1 MFWGS
6 KMLKNIIIIGAGG
19 VGRET
24 ALIIEDI
31 NNVNKEWN
39 IIGFVDDN
47 DDIQNTKIDNYHVVG
62 KLDYILNYEKEVYVV
77 CAIANY
83 NVKKSIVNKLK
94 SNKNIKFATLIH
106 PSTILNRTVEVGE
119 GCIIYQNVIVTTN
132 VTIGNHVIVSPK
144 AGIGHDTVVKD
155 YCNLLWNVNI
165 SGNVVLKEGV
175 LVGSGAT
182 VIQGLEIG
190 EGATLG
196 AGAVVIRD
204 IPMNKV
210 AVGNPTRLI
219 AN

>member
-1 MFWGS
+1 
-6 KMLKNIIIIGAGG
+6 MLKNIIIIGAGG

-47 DDIQNTKIDNYHVVG
+47 DDIQNTKIDDYHVIG
-62 KLDYILNYEKEVYVV
+62 KLDYILNYKKEVYVV

>member
-1 MFWGS
+1 
-6 KMLKNIIIIGAGG
+6 MLKDIVIIGAGG

-31 NNVNKEWN
+31 NNINKEWN
-39 IIGFVDDN
+39 LIGFVDDN
-47 DDIQNTKIDNYHVVG
+47 DNIQNTKINDYDVVG
-62 KLDYILNYEKEVYVV
+62 KLDYLLNYKKEVYVV

-106 PSTILNRTVEVGE
+106 PSTVLNRTVGVGE
-119 GCIIYQNVIVTTN
+119 GCIIYPNVIATTN
-132 VTIGNHVIVSPK
+132 INIGNHVIISPK

-182 VIQGLEIG
+182 VIQGLEVG
-190 EGATLG
+190 EGAILG
-196 AGAVVIRD
+196 AGAIVIRD

>member
-1 MFWGS
+1 
-6 KMLKNIIIIGAGG
+6 MLKDIVIIGAGG

-39 IIGFVDDN
+39 LIGFVDDN
-47 DDIQNTKIDNYHVVG
+47 DNIQKTKINDYDVVG
-62 KLDYILNYEKEVYVV
+62 KLEYLLNYKKEVYVV

-94 SNKNIKFATLIH
+94 LNKNIKFATLIH
-106 PSTILNRTVEVGE
+106 PSTSLNRTVEVGE
-119 GCIIYQNVIVTTN
+119 GCIIYQNAMVTTN

>member
-1 MFWGS
+1 
-6 KMLKNIIIIGAGG
+6 MLKNIIIIGAGG

-47 DDIQNTKIDNYHVVG
+47 DDIQNTKIDDYHVIG
-62 KLDYILNYEKEVYVV
+62 KLDYILNYKKEVYVV

-204 IPMNKV
+204 IPMKKV

-219 AN
+219 SN

>member
-1 MFWGS
+1 
-6 KMLKNIIIIGAGG
+6 MLKDIVIIGAGG

-39 IIGFVDDN
+39 LIGFVDDN
-47 DDIQNTKIDNYHVVG
+47 DNIQNTKINDYDVVG
-62 KLDYILNYEKEVYVV
+62 KLDYLLNYKKEVYVV

-94 SNKNIKFATLIH
+94 SNKNIRFATLIH

-119 GCIIYQNVIVTTN
+119 GCIIYQNVMVTTN
-132 VTIGNHVIVSPK
+132 VIIGNHVIVSPK

-190 EGATLG
+190 EGAILG

>member
-1 MFWGS
+1 
-6 KMLKNIIIIGAGG
+6 MLKDIVIIGAGG
-19 VGRET
+19 VGCET

-39 IIGFVDDN
+39 LIGFVDDN
-47 DDIQNTKIDNYHVVG
+47 DDIQNTKINDYNVIG
-62 KLDYILNYEKEVYVV
+62 KLDYLLNYKKEVYVV

-94 SNKNIKFATLIH
+94 SNKNIRFATLIH

-119 GCIIYQNVIVTTN
+119 GCIIYQNAMVTTN

-190 EGATLG
+190 EGAILG

-204 IPMNKV
+204 IPMKKV

-219 AN
+219 

>member
-1 MFWGS
+1 
-6 KMLKNIIIIGAGG
+6 MLKNIIIIGAGG

-144 AGIGHDTVVKD
+144 VGIGHDTVVKD

-219 AN
+219 GS

>member
-1 MFWGS
+1 
-6 KMLKNIIIIGAGG
+6 MLKDIVIIGAGG

-39 IIGFVDDN
+39 LIGFVDDN
-47 DDIQNTKIDNYHVVG
+47 DNIQNTKINDYDVIG
-62 KLDYILNYEKEVYVV
+62 KLDYLLNYEKEVYVV

-83 NVKKSIVNKLK
+83 NAKKYIVNKLK

-106 PSTILNRTVEVGE
+106 PTTTLNRTVEVGE
-119 GCIIYQNVIVTTN
+119 GCIIYQNVMVTTN
-132 VTIGNHVIVSPK
+132 VIIGNHVIVSPK

-190 EGATLG
+190 EGAILG

>member
-1 MFWGS
+1 
-6 KMLKNIIIIGAGG
+6 MLKDIVIIGAGG
-19 VGRET
+19 VGSET

-39 IIGFVDDN
+39 LIGFVDDN
-47 DDIQNTKIDNYHVVG
+47 DNIQNTKINGYDVVG
-62 KLDYILNYEKEVYVV
+62 KLDYLLNYKKEVYVV

-83 NVKKSIVNKLK
+83 NVKKAIVNKLK

-119 GCIIYQNVIVTTN
+119 GCIIYQNVMVTTN
-132 VTIGNHVIVSPK
+132 VIIGSHVIVSPK

-190 EGATLG
+190 EGTILG

>member
-1 MFWGS
+1 
-6 KMLKNIIIIGAGG
+6 MLKDIVIIGAGG

-31 NNVNKEWN
+31 NNINKEWN
-39 IIGFVDDN
+39 LIGFVDDN
-47 DDIQNTKIDNYHVVG
+47 DNIQNTKINDYDVVG
-62 KLDYILNYEKEVYVV
+62 KLDYLLNYEKEVYVV

-94 SNKNIKFATLIH
+94 SNENIRFATLIH

-119 GCIIYQNVIVTTN
+119 GCIIYQNVMITTN

-144 AGIGHDTVVKD
+144 AGVGHDTVVKD

-165 SGNVVLKEGV
+165 SGNVVLKDGV

-182 VIQGLEIG
+182 VIQGLKIG

-219 AN
+219 EN

>member
-1 MFWGS
+1 
-6 KMLKNIIIIGAGG
+6 MLKDIVIIGAGG

-39 IIGFVDDN
+39 LIGFVDDN
-47 DDIQNTKIDNYHVVG
+47 DDIQNTKINDYNVIG
-62 KLDYILNYEKEVYVV
+62 KLDYLLNYKKEVYVV

-94 SNKNIKFATLIH
+94 LNKNIRFATLIH

-119 GCIIYQNVIVTTN
+119 GCIIYQNVMVTTN
-132 VTIGNHVIVSPK
+132 VIIGSHVIVSPK

-182 VIQGLEIG
+182 VVQGLEIG
-190 EGATLG
+190 EGTILG

>member
-1 MFWGS
+1 
-6 KMLKNIIIIGAGG
+6 MLKDIVIIGAGG

-31 NNVNKEWN
+31 NNINKEWN
-39 IIGFVDDN
+39 LIGFVDDN
-47 DDIQNTKIDNYHVVG
+47 DDIQNTKINDYDVVG
-62 KLDYILNYEKEVYVV
+62 KLDYLLNYEKEVYVV

-94 SNKNIKFATLIH
+94 SNKNIIFATLIH
-106 PSTILNRTVEVGE
+106 PSTSLNRTVEIGE
-119 GCIIYQNVIVTTN
+119 GCIIYQNVMVTTN

-144 AGIGHDTVVKD
+144 SGIGHDTVVKD

-219 AN
+219 EN

>member
-1 MFWGS
+1 
-6 KMLKNIIIIGAGG
+6 MLKNIIIIGAGG

-47 DDIQNTKIDNYHVVG
+47 DDIQNTKIDDYHVIG

-132 VTIGNHVIVSPK
+132 VTIGNHVVVSPK

-204 IPMNKV
+204 IPMKKV

-219 AN
+219 SN